1 MLELLSLRERGS
13 RRDTRLQ
20 GILQFIHTNVWR
32 ALFGRVRP
40 TRDARVRCAP
50 RRGCVARQRVRRSC
64 GALCV
69 ALRWGLR
76 RGAR

>member
-1 MLELLSLRERGS
+1 MLELLSLRERSS

-40 TRDARVRCAP
+40 ATPTLFCLLRAHR
-50 RRGCVARQRVRRSC
+50 
-64 GALCV
+64 CV
-69 ALRWGLR
+69 ALRCRGLWQQR
-76 RGAR
+76 RLSH

>member
-1 MLELLSLRERGS
+1 MLELLAVRERGS

-40 TRDARVRCAP
+40 ACA
-50 RRGCVARQRVRRSC
+50 
-64 GALCV
+64 
-69 ALRWGLR
+69 ALRCMHAPPRPAR
-76 RGAR
+76 RAPAG

>member
-1 MLELLSLRERGS
+1 MLELLSLRERNS

-40 TRDARVRCAP
+40 PTPTPCLSVPCAAAWP
-50 RRGCVARQRVRRSC
+50 GCVATAQRLSGSERVC
-64 GALCV
+64 AL
-69 ALRWGLR
+69 AD
-76 RGAR
+76 AR